1 MSDRVGSRCR
11 LVLAAV
17 LLALTGALVQAQPG
31 PCGEL
36 LTLPSQAGGTLRL
49 ALQATPSPSHTL
61 VLLAGGSGHVDLD
74 DAGCPRALRGNS
86 LLRSMP
92 LWRQAGFA
100 LALVDAPSSHQGE
113 DGLAGFRTAP
123 EHAQDLGAVIAA
135 LRARSGGSVWLLGTS
150 RGTISAFNAAA
161 RLRGEQAPD
170 GLVLSSVL
178 TVGQAGARKR
188 WVAQTVFDLPLE
200 QVRQPVLLVGHALDA
215 CPRSPPGQMAALA
228 GRLRVERLQVVTV
241 SGGPGAGDAAGLLA
255 CEGRAPHGF
264 VDQEAEVAA
273 GMARFI
279 RGGNY

>member
-1 MSDRVGSRCR
+1 MRDRFGCR
-11 LVLAAV
+11 FRPATAAAV
-17 LLALTGALVQAQPG
+17 LALAGALAQAQPA

-36 LTLPSQAGGTLRL
+36 LSLPSQAGGTLRL
-49 ALQATPSPSHTL
+49 ALHVTPSPSHTL

-86 LLRSMP
+86 LVRSMP

-100 LALVDAPSSHQGE
+100 VALVDAPSGHQGE

-123 EHAQDLGAVIAA
+123 EHAQDLGTVIAA
-135 LRARSGGSVWLLGTS
+135 LRARVGGSVWLLGTS
-150 RGTISAFNAAA
+150 RGTLSALNAAA
-161 RLRGEQAPD
+161 RLRGERAPD

-215 CPRSPPGQMAALA
+215 CPRSPPGQMAVLA
-228 GRLRVERLQVVTV
+228 RRLRVERLQVVTV
-241 SGGPGAGDAAGLLA
+241 SGGPGAVDAAGLQA

-264 VDQEAEVAA
+264 IEQEVEVAA

-279 RGGNY
+279 RGGSY